1 MTTTGAYAR
10 LRTRHHAGL
19 DGKVGRV
26 NKRILGGAVA
36 LVLVLGLAA
45 CGSSGSDAAS
55 SDSGAAKTTA
65 ASGGDS
71 GGGGGSSS
79 CDGYTNG
86 KDGVIRTF
94 CDGTA
99 TVKITTDGKTHEIK
113 GGTCEMSQG
122 YFSVNIGVVV
132 DQTHTGSKP
141 DYFGGLFPEK
151 AGDFS
156 GDKVTATFTVDGK
169 GVPLRDV
176 TGTHD
181 AKSVTFT
188 GTPYGIDGGPV
199 TGTVTC

>member
-1 MTTTGAYAR
+1 
-10 LRTRHHAGL
+10 
-19 DGKVGRV
+19 V
-26 NKRILGGAVA
+26 NKRIVVAAVGMM
-36 LVLVLGLAA
+36 LVLAA
-45 CGSSGSDAAS
+45 CGSSSSGSDAAS
-55 SDSGAAKTTA
+55 SDGGSTKTTT
-65 ASGGDS
+65 ASGGDA
-71 GGGGGSSS
+71 GGGGGGTNT
-79 CDGYTNG
+79 CKGYTNG

-99 TVKITTDGKTHEIK
+99 SVKITSGGKDHVIE
-113 GGTCEMSQG
+113 GGTCEVSQG

-132 DQTHTGSKP
+132 DQTHTGTKP

-188 GTPYGIDGGPV
+188 GTPYGIDGGTV